1 MSVRLIRRTRP
12 WATSRSWSSLIATCQ
27 SWVVRPLA
35 SGVASARSVPS
46 RTGRRKSVWLEIPK
60 VPPRS
65 ASQDDAPWLAA
76 VSASAAYTPPCT
88 SPYGWCRS
96 GVTGHTATT
105 RSPDTSST
113 RIPSSSSSATS
124 ALPLSHRGTPLG
136 FPGPLRRSH
145 RGTPLG
151 FPGPLRRSHRGTP
164 LGPLRP
170 GDPLGVPRTPPAGPL
185 RRSHGAVAQ
194 GVGEVALDHGQREVA
209 ARPLDDR
216 AGDVGG
222 ASQVAGDRLREV
234 QVGEE
239 RVDLLHGREQG
250 GRPRQVPA
258 A

>member
-124 ALPLSHRGTPLG
+124 ALRWSMR
-136 FPGPLRRSH
+136 
-145 RGTPLG
+145 
-151 FPGPLRRSHRGTP
+151 
-164 LGPLRP
+164 
-170 GDPLGVPRTPPAGPL
+170 
-185 RRSHGAVAQ
+185 AVAQ

-209 ARPLDDR
+209 ACPLDDR

-222 ASQVAGDRLREV
+222 ASQVAGDRLGEV

-258 A
+258 AQHVQQVPAQLSDRL